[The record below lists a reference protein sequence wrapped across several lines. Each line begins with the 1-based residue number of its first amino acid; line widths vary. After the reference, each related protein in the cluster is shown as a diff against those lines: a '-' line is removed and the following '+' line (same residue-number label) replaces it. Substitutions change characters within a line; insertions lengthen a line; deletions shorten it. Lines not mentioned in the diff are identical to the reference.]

1 MKASAGKLVW
11 TLVAGLV
18 ASPAFAAAVGCGIEG
33 APACQVPEPS
43 SLMLMGLGAAAI
55 VATRLVRRR

>member
-1 MKASAGKLVW
+1 MKTIAGKLVW
-11 TLVAGLV
+11 TLAAGLV
-18 ASPAFAAAVGCGIEG
+18 ASPAFAAVACGDG
-33 APACQVPEPS
+33 AAPCQVPEPS